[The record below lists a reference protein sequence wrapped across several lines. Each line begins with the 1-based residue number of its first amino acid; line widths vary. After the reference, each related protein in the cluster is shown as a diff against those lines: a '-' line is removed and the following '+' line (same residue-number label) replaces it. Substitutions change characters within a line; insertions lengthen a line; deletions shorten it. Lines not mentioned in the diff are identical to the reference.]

1 MRIYFNQNSSDKV
14 LVLDGRLFKIRK
26 YLSLPRFSLDYN
38 LKIKNYNPYLKTRSI
53 LEVSQGSEYARIKA
67 MKVNNNKFMKKCM
80 WDPIN

>member
-1 MRIYFNQNSSDKV
+1 MRIYFNQNSSNKV

-26 YLSLPRFSLDYN
+26 YVDYN
-38 LKIKNYNPYLKTRSI
+38 LKIKNYNPYLKKRSI

>member
-1 MRIYFNQNSSDKV
+1 MRIYFNQNFSDKV
-14 LVLDGRLFKIRK
+14 LVLDGRLFNIRK

-38 LKIKNYNPYLKTRSI
+38 LKIKNYNPYLKKRSI

-67 MKVNNNKFMKKCM
+67 MKVNNDKFMKKCM